1 MGPHNRHTNR
11 YPGWQRWI
19 ERKALPG
26 VARLMPTQPLTYS
39 RYVRAKGVYM
49 LRLILKG
56 WIIDVLLIAV
66 GIISAGFGL
75 KGFLLPNGFLDGGAT
90 GISLLINNLLGIPLA
105 LLLIVVNLPFI
116 FMGYRVIGGEFA
128 IKAIVTIV
136 GLAACVAFLPYPEV
150 TEDKLLIS
158 VFGGFF
164 LGTGIGLAVRGGA
177 VIDGTEIL
185 AIFLSRRF
193 GISIGDVIM
202 IVNVIIFAFAAY
214 LLSVETALYAMLTYL
229 AASKTVDFILEGIE
243 EYTGVT
249 IISTKSDAI
258 RDMITQDLHQ
268 GLTVYRGERG
278 YGKRGHLKEN
288 VNIIYTV
295 VTRLEVNRMRASVQR
310 IDPEAFIIMSGLKDT
325 IGGMTKKRRHKH

>member
-1 MGPHNRHTNR
+1 MRG
-11 YPGWQRWI
+11 
-19 ERKALPG
+19 
-26 VARLMPTQPLTYS
+26 S
-39 RYVRAKGVYM
+39 
-49 LRLILKG
+49 
-56 WIIDVLLIAV
+56 
-66 GIISAGFGL
+66 
-75 KGFLLPNGFLDGGAT
+75 GGNAS
-90 GISLLINNLLGIPLA
+90 G
-105 LLLIVVNLPFI
+105 
-116 FMGYRVIGGEFA
+116 
-128 IKAIVTIV
+128 
-136 GLAACVAFLPYPEV
+136 AA
-150 TEDKLLIS
+150 
-158 VFGGFF
+158 
-164 LGTGIGLAVRGGA
+164 GIGLSVRGGA

-202 IVNVIIFAFAAY
+202 IVNVVIFSFAAY

-258 RDMITQDLHQ
+258 RDMITHDLHQ

-295 VTRLEVNRMRASVQR
+295 VTRLEVNRMRAAVQR

>member
-1 MGPHNRHTNR
+1 
-11 YPGWQRWI
+11 
-19 ERKALPG
+19 
-26 VARLMPTQPLTYS
+26 
-39 RYVRAKGVYM
+39 
-49 LRLILKG
+49 
-56 WIIDVLLIAV
+56 
-66 GIISAGFGL
+66 
-75 KGFLLPNGFLDGGAT
+75 
-90 GISLLINNLLGIPLA
+90 
-105 LLLIVVNLPFI
+105 VVNLPFI
-116 FMGYRVIGGEFA
+116 VMGYRVIGGEFA
-128 IKAIVTIV
+128 IKAIAAIV

-164 LGTGIGLAVRGGA
+164 LGTGIGLSVRGGA

-202 IVNVIIFAFAAY
+202 IVNVIIFSFAAY

-249 IISTKSDAI
+249 IISTKSEAI
-258 RDMITQDLHQ
+258 RDMITHDLHQ

-278 YGKRGHLKEN
+278 YGKRGHLKEH
-288 VNIIYTV
+288 VNIIFTV
-295 VTRLEVNRMRASVQR
+295 VTRLEVNRMRAAVQR
-310 IDPEAFIIMSGLKDT
+310 IDPEAFIIMSSLKDT